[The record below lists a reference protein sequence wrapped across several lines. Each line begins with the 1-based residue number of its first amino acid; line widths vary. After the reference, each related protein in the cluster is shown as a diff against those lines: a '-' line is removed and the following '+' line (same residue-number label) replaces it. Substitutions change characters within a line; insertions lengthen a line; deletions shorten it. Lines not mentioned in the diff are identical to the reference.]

1 VKVLLALVFL
11 SQHVLEKIHEGSS
24 PSRRFTSRLAREN
37 TNRIKETKQERKLK
51 LCQEKRVLIV

>member
-1 VKVLLALVFL
+1 MIVRTISSYGLNNPIELMGSNPILL
-11 SQHVLEKIHEGSS
+11 
-24 PSRRFTSRLAREN
+24 FTSRLAREN